1 MALFRRSKADRQAR
15 HWDWDPDA
23 SDLSGEQL
31 WALLTN
37 ALYFRVSSGRLD
49 TLGGALTTLDWQA
62 GLSSSWGVSNLADFN
77 RMIDWMRTEGHR
89 ADWASDGTDDG
100 DDKLAWDYCRI
111 IILSGG
117 AWLADLVDESR
128 AWDLTLEAADA
139 MAGRFDSWSALG
151 WNLSLIHI

>member
-1 MALFRRSKADRQAR
+1 
-15 HWDWDPDA
+15 
-23 SDLSGEQL
+23 
-31 WALLTN
+31 
-37 ALYFRVSSGRLD
+37 
-49 TLGGALTTLDWQA
+49 
-62 GLSSSWGVSNLADFN
+62 
-77 RMIDWMRTEGHR
+77 MIDWMRTEGHR

-117 AWLADLVDESR
+117 AWLADLVGESR

-151 WNLSLIHI
+151 WNYVEGRRLWLQYQGMGNDQSQAPFEGAAHELIGDTSSPWQRTAWDRSNGLVIDNEPYVA